1 MIISGDN
8 ACLACLIHNPSKIK
22 EVLINRDKKA
32 NYMKIIENNNTI
44 KNIRFIDKKEL
55 QKIDKDNP
63 RQSNDIIIRRDD
75 YSSSSLQDLRDLN
88 KENSI
93 IVALDQLT
101 DQNNLGNI
109 IRTCLLAGVNGI
121 IIPDHSSAPITSSTA
136 SSSAGAIEILK
147 FHISK
152 NLNRSLEELKKN
164 GYWTYALDMKGKLI
178 TKDFRFD
185 KKTIIILGN
194 EGKGIRKNILNNSDF
209 IISLPQEE
217 VNGIDSYNAANSL
230 AMTLF
235 HYKVNLL

>member
-32 NYMKIIENNNTI
+32 NYMKIIEKINII

-55 QKIDKDNP
+55 QKIDKDNL
-63 RQSNDIIIRRDD
+63 RHSNDIIIRRHD
-75 YSSSSLQDLRDLN
+75 YSPSSLQDICLLN

-109 IRTCLLAGVNGI
+109 IRTCLLVGVNGI
-121 IIPDHSSAPITSSTA
+121 IIPDQSSAPITSTTA
-136 SSSAGAIEILK
+136 NTSAGAIEILK

-185 KKTIIILGN
+185 KKTILILGN
-194 EGKGIRKNILNNSDF
+194 EGKGIRKNIINNSDF

-217 VNGIDSYNAANSL
+217 VSGIDSYNAANSL